1 MKLAGIETDI
11 DLELSVKPVI
21 QEMVR
26 TQVCFPN
33 LKLLVD
39 RIAIVT
45 LLDVDEL
52 SGNEA
57 YKLTLT
63 DGEKTIQALLKR
75 RQYKT
80 IYYEDVREGSFV
92 ILKVYHLAQGKK
104 VNGEGYICYLVIEDF
119 YSIGEDERYDV
130 APDTHEESV
139 LEESEPG
146 DTETRNNAPT
156 SKQLDMFGR
165 KPRESE
171 RPAQARAGDKVIEE
185 EVENHSQ
192 ISIENVGK
200 EKASPTSPTSQQ
212 RREAMKRKWDTALEE
227 IDTNDTYRISKY
239 RRLEEA
245 RAREAHAAAD
255 ASAKAFITRYE
266 SLPTTPLVAI
276 TGPNKRRNT
285 HHDILALIV
294 SVSPDIIKR
303 PGMPPK
309 RDLRIMDI
317 STIKKV
323 SLSVFA
329 DAGKFNPAPGTVALF
344 KHLTAHDYDGGSLNA
359 YAKDCRGPDWFIPDP
374 PGFENGEVA
383 QLKDC
388 WARIQYSESVAREP
402 EDYSEFSEANKPLY
416 VPEGEDIAD
425 HLPPVSGKKHLT
437 CFYWAKNGTCR
448 YTDDECAYAHYNT
461 GVVAHDPMRNQTI
474 ITTNTTSKDND
485 DNNEKVNTGLPLSK
499 SLTCFFWARNRKCNR
514 SDEECSYAH
523 YDTGTVAR
531 PPPGMTVFEPSE
543 EKDTTS
549 VTKGLTCYFWNR
561 NGKCKR
567 SEEEC
572 PYAHHHTGTVAY
584 PPPAVAA
591 ASSSISAS
599 KSTAQQPSSSGGG
612 GGKTLTCFFWARNGH
627 CMRSDAE
634 CGYAH
639 YDTGVVANNP
649 TQSFTSP
656 SVPGHVKLGAPFKAN
671 AITSAA
677 AAPVSAPGAAATSN
691 AALSNPPSVSTSS
704 TTTTNTLVPPP
715 PLPPPLLPPPS
726 AATTTTIDP
735 PPPPPPAP
743 PSTKNQTCYFW
754 ANFGKCKRSD
764 QECRYAHFH
773 AGRMAVNPIELK
785 MKRR

>member
-1 MKLAGIETDI
+1 M
-11 DLELSVKPVI
+11 
-21 QEMVR
+21 
-26 TQVCFPN
+26 
-33 LKLLVD
+33 
-39 RIAIVT
+39 
-45 LLDVDEL
+45 
-52 SGNEA
+52 
-57 YKLTLT
+57 
-63 DGEKTIQALLKR
+63 
-75 RQYKT
+75 
-80 IYYEDVREGSFV
+80 
-92 ILKVYHLAQGKK
+92 
-104 VNGEGYICYLVIEDF
+104 
-119 YSIGEDERYDV
+119 
-130 APDTHEESV
+130 APDAHQDPV

-146 DTETRNNAPT
+146 DTETRILAPT
-156 SKQLDMFGR
+156 SEKLDISGR
-165 KPRESE
+165 KAHGSE
-171 RPAQARAGDKVIEE
+171 PQAQARPRDEFIEE
-185 EVENHSQ
+185 DVEKHSQ

-200 EKASPTSPTSQQ
+200 DKASPTPPTSQQ

-255 ASAKAFITRYE
+255 ASAKAFVTRYE
-266 SLPTTPLVAI
+266 SLPTTPLIAI
-276 TGPNKRRNT
+276 TGPNERRNT
-285 HHDILALIV
+285 HHDVLALIV
-294 SVSPDIIKR
+294 SISPDIIKR
-303 PGMPPK
+303 PGLPPK
-309 RDLRIMDI
+309 RNLRIMDI
-317 STIKKV
+317 STIKNV

-344 KHLTAHDYDGGSLNA
+344 KYLTAHDYDGGSLNA

-374 PGFENGEVA
+374 PGFGNGEVA

-388 WARIQYSESVAREP
+388 WARIQYSESVARES
-402 EDYSEFSEANKPLY
+402 EDYSSFEIKKPLDI
-416 VPEGEDIAD
+416 PEEEDIAD

-448 YTDDECAYAHYNT
+448 YTDDECVFAHYNT
-461 GVVAHDPMRNQTI
+461 GVVAHDPLRNQN
-474 ITTNTTSKDND
+474 ITTTTSREND
-485 DNNEKVNTGLPLSK
+485 DNNNEKVNAGLPLSK

-514 SDEECSYAH
+514 TDEECSYAH

-543 EKDTTS
+543 EKDITA

-567 SEEEC
+567 GEEEC

-591 ASSSISAS
+591 ASSSSSAS
-599 KSTAQQPSSSGGG
+599 NAAVKSTVQQPSSSGGG
-612 GGKTLTCFFWARNGH
+612 GGKNLTCFFWARNGH

-639 YDTGVVANNP
+639 YDTGVVANDP
-649 TQSFTSP
+649 TQSFTAS
-656 SVPGHVKLGAPFKAN
+656 SVPGQVKLGAPFKAN
-671 AITSAA
+671 TITSAA
-677 AAPVSAPGAAATSN
+677 PISISAPGPSLSIAAP
-691 AALSNPPSVSTSS
+691 SNPTTSISASS
-704 TTTTNTLVPPP
+704 TTTTTTTTNTTTTTTTLTAPPS
-715 PLPPPLLPPPS
+715 PPS
-726 AATTTTIDP
+726 AAAPTTATLPT
-735 PPPPPPAP
+735 PAP

-773 AGRMAVNPIELK
+773 TRRMAVNPIELK

>member
-1 MKLAGIETDI
+1 MKLAGIETDL

-21 QEMVR
+21 QEMAR

-39 RIAIVT
+39 KIAIIT
-45 LLDVDEL
+45 LPDVDEL

-104 VNGEGYICYLVIEDF
+104 VHGEGYICYLVIEDF

-130 APDTHEESV
+130 APDAHQESV
-139 LEESEPG
+139 LEESDPG
-146 DTETRNNAPT
+146 DTETRNLAST
-156 SKQLDMFGR
+156 SEKIDISGR
-165 KPRESE
+165 KAHGSE
-171 RPAQARAGDKVIEE
+171 PPAQARPEDKPIQED
-185 EVENHSQ
+185 VEKHSQ

-200 EKASPTSPTSQQ
+200 EKASPTPPTSQQ
-212 RREAMKRKWDTALEE
+212 RREAMKRKLDTALEE

-239 RRLEEA
+239 RRLEET

-255 ASAKAFITRYE
+255 ASAKAFVTRYE

-276 TGPNKRRNT
+276 TGPDKRRNT
-285 HHDILALIV
+285 HHDVLALIV
-294 SVSPDIIKR
+294 SISPDIIKR

-317 STIKKV
+317 STITKV

-329 DAGKFNPAPGTVALF
+329 DAGKFNPATGTVALF

-359 YAKDCRGPDWFIPDP
+359 YAKDCKVPDWFIPDP

-402 EDYSEFSEANKPLY
+402 KDYSSSEINKHLDI
-416 VPEGEDIAD
+416 PEGEDIAD
-425 HLPPVSGKKHLT
+425 HLRPFSGKKHLT

-448 YTDDECAYAHYNT
+448 YTDVECTYAHYNT
-461 GVVAHDPMRNQTI
+461 GVVAQDPMRNQN
-474 ITTNTTSKDND
+474 ITTTSTSRHND

-514 SDEECSYAH
+514 TDEECSYAH

-543 EKDTTS
+543 EKDTTA

-591 ASSSISAS
+591 ASSSSSAS
-599 KSTAQQPSSSGGG
+599 NVAGKSTVQQPSSSGGG
-612 GGKTLTCFFWARNGH
+612 GKNLTCFFWARNGH

-649 TQSFTSP
+649 TQSFSTS
-656 SVPGHVKLGAPFKAN
+656 SVPGQVKLGAPFKAN
-671 AITSAA
+671 TTSTAAIAQ
-677 AAPVSAPGAAATSN
+677 P
-691 AALSNPPSVSTSS
+691 
-704 TTTTNTLVPPP
+704 
-715 PLPPPLLPPPS
+715 
-726 AATTTTIDP
+726 
-735 PPPPPPAP
+735 
-743 PSTKNQTCYFW
+743 
-754 ANFGKCKRSD
+754 
-764 QECRYAHFH
+764 
-773 AGRMAVNPIELK
+773 
-785 MKRR
+785 

>member
-11 DLELSVKPVI
+11 DLELSVQPVI

-45 LLDVDEL
+45 LPDVDEL

-57 YKLTLT
+57 YRLTLT

-104 VNGEGYICYLVIEDF
+104 LNGEGYICYLVIEDF

-130 APDTHEESV
+130 APNTLEEPV
-139 LEESEPG
+139 LEESQPG
-146 DTETRNNAPT
+146 DTETRNSAPT
-156 SKQLDMFGR
+156 SEKLDISGR
-165 KPRESE
+165 KAHKSE
-171 RPAQARAGDKVIEE
+171 PPAQVRTGDKSIEKD
-185 EVENHSQ
+185 VENHSQ
-192 ISIENVGK
+192 ITIENVGK
-200 EKASPTSPTSQQ
+200 EKASPTPPTSQQ
-212 RREAMKRKWDTALEE
+212 RRKAMKRKWDTALEE
-227 IDTNDTYRISKY
+227 IDSNDTYRVSKY

-255 ASAKAFITRYE
+255 ASAKAFVTRYE

-276 TGPNKRRNT
+276 IGPNKRRNT
-285 HHDILALIV
+285 HHDVLALIV
-294 SVSPDIIKR
+294 SISPDTIKR

-309 RDLRIMDI
+309 RDLRVMDI

-323 SLSVFA
+323 SLSVFI

-344 KHLTAHDYDGGSLNA
+344 KYLTAHDYDGGSLNA
-359 YAKDCRGPDWFIPDP
+359 YAKDCRDPDWFIPDP

-402 EDYSEFSEANKPLY
+402 EDYPLEANKPLDI
-416 VPEGEDIAD
+416 PEGEDIAD

-461 GVVAHDPMRNQTI
+461 GVVAQDPMRNQTV
-474 ITTNTTSKDND
+474 TTTTTATTSRDND
-485 DNNEKVNTGLPLSK
+485 DSKEGVNTGLPLSK

-543 EKDTTS
+543 DKDITAL
-549 VTKGLTCYFWNR
+549 TKGLTCYFWNR
-561 NGKCKR
+561 NGNCKR

-591 ASSSISAS
+591 ASSSSSAS
-599 KSTAQQPSSSGGG
+599 KNTAQPPSSGGGGGG

-649 TQSFTSP
+649 TQSFTSS
-656 SVPGHVKLGAPFKAN
+656 SVLGQVKLGAPFKAN
-671 AITSAA
+671 TV
-677 AAPVSAPGAAATSN
+677 APMTASAPGPSSGTAT
-691 AALSNPPSVSTSS
+691 
-704 TTTTNTLVPPP
+704 
-715 PLPPPLLPPPS
+715 
-726 AATTTTIDP
+726 
-735 PPPPPPAP
+735 
-743 PSTKNQTCYFW
+743 
-754 ANFGKCKRSD
+754 
-764 QECRYAHFH
+764 
-773 AGRMAVNPIELK
+773 
-785 MKRR
+785 